1 MEKTCVRPGITYN
14 RDIQCSCPYKGGE
27 TSGLVRIKIY
37 LHCILL
43 QCRLVLSPMM
53 LANDRSVVIIL
64 FIVQA
69 ELAALMYAK
78 SRLVR
83 VRSSDGRL
91 TFGAFGDAEVVSA
104 RG

>member
-1 MEKTCVRPGITYN
+1 LTRF
-14 RDIQCSCPYKGGE
+14 
-27 TSGLVRIKIY
+27 IY
-37 LHCILL
+37 ATFYFSVD
-43 QCRLVLSPMM
+43 LVLSPWV
-53 LANDRSVVIIL
+53 LANDCLVVI
-64 FIVQA
+64 FFFQA

>member
-1 MEKTCVRPGITYN
+1 
-14 RDIQCSCPYKGGE
+14 
-27 TSGLVRIKIY
+27 
-37 LHCILL
+37 
-43 QCRLVLSPMM
+43 MM

-64 FIVQA
+64 SIVQA